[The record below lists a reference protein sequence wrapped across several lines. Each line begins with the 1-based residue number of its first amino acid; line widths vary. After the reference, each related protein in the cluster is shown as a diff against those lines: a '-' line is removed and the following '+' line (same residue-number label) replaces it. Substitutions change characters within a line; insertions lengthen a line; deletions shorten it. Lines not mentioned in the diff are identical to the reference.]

1 MVLIPIDFLVIFEN
15 EHIIMINNDPVISA
29 EVILKSSTGRSLT
42 DEGITITSENI
53 HEFRPRPETIA
64 EASKL
69 LQDLGFTISQLGITL
84 TIIGKRSQF
93 EQTFEVKLI
102 VTKADVGISVQSNK
116 EAIIPSSLSH
126 VVEKVVFIP
135 PPELFS

>member
-1 MVLIPIDFLVIFEN
+1 MS
-15 EHIIMINNDPVISA
+15 NNDPVLSA

-53 HEFRPRPETIA
+53 HEFHPGPETIA

-69 LQDLGFTISQLGITL
+69 LQDLGFTISQVGITL
-84 TIIGKRSQF
+84 TITGKRSQF
-93 EQTFEVKLI
+93 EQAFRVKLT
-102 VTKADVGISVQSNK
+102 VSKADVGIFVQSNK
-116 EAIIPSSLSH
+116 EAIIPPSLSH
-126 VVEKVVFIP
+126 VIEKVVFIP

>member
-1 MVLIPIDFLVIFEN
+1 MSK
-15 EHIIMINNDPVISA
+15 NDPVLSA

-69 LQDLGFTISQLGITL
+69 LRDLGFTTSQVGITM
-84 TIIGKRSQF
+84 TITGKRSQF
-93 EQTFEVKLI
+93 EQTFDGKFI
-102 VTKADVGISVQSNK
+102 IKKADVGISVQPKK
-116 EAIIPSSLSH
+116 EAVIPSSLSH
-126 VVEKVVFIP
+126 VIEKIVFIP